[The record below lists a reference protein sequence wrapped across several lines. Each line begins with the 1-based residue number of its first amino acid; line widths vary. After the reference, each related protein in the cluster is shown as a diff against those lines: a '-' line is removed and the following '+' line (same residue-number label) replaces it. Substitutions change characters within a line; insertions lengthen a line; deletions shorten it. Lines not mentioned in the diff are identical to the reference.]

1 MMKEWNNYIKSDLNN
16 RIEKEDMDKIW
27 SEWTPEL
34 F

>member
-1 MMKEWNNYIKSDLNN
+1 MEQLYKIRPYN